1 MWMRSTIVWQM
12 MSYPY
17 LVRLVR
23 RKKKKTWKKEKEVQD
38 KMEQNFISHSGLQVE
53 EHYPRQ
59 NL

>member
-1 MWMRSTIVWQM
+1 MRSTIVWQM

-38 KMEQNFISHSGLQVE
+38 KMEPNVTSHGGLQME
-53 EHYPRQ
+53 KHYPCQ